1 MTTLE
6 GQVQKK
12 PKERLFNFNFSVLWT
27 GQFVRCFGDQFFSIA
42 LMLWVK
48 QATNSATLM
57 GMIMMVSTLPGVLL
71 GPLGG
76 AASDRYSR
84 RRIIIWSSSLVGLS
98 VLLLALAMYI
108 VPENTELA
116 IVFLFITS
124 TAIAVGN
131 AFFSPA
137 IVAAIPDLVPESR
150 VANANSLA
158 QLSYQLSVFVGQGGG
173 GVLFRVLGA
182 PLLFLINAISYIIAA
197 ISALQIN
204 IPQHIPEKVKTFKE
218 ALTAFWQDTL
228 EGLRYVRDKAGLRE
242 LVLLSA
248 LQNFFFVPIILLFP
262 FYVEDVL
269 LLSEDWYGFILA
281 VYGSGA
287 VAGYLL
293 AGAIQISG
301 RGRRTVVIGF
311 LLIESIGYILLGLAS
326 TSTMAMILSFMG
338 GFVTGVVQ
346 VYIIT
351 LLQITSP
358 ATIRGRV
365 FGLLSTIAGSIT
377 PIAMGLT
384 GVIADLLNQNIPV
397 IYAACGVILFGIA
410 SVMSLRPD
418 FRAYLAYEAPKD
430 GESEAPKEEE
440 ASAEKGEEEE

>member
-1 MTTLE
+1 MTILE

-12 PKERLFNFNFSVLWT
+12 QKEKLFNFNFSVLWA
-27 GQFVRCFGDQFFSIA
+27 GQSARCFGDQFFSIA

-48 QATNSATLM
+48 QATDSATIM

-76 AASDRYSR
+76 AVSDRYSR
-84 RRIIIWSSSLVGLS
+84 RRTILLSSFLVGVS
-98 VLLLALAMYI
+98 VLLLALVMYI
-108 VPENTELA
+108 LPDHTGLA

-124 TAIAVGN
+124 TAIAIGN

-137 IVAAIPDLVPESR
+137 IAASIPDLVPESR
-150 VANANSLA
+150 VANANSLS
-158 QLSYQLSVFVGQGGG
+158 QLSYQLSVFIGQGGG

-182 PLLFLINAISYIIAA
+182 PLLFLINAISYFLATL
-197 ISALQIN
+197 SALLIT
-204 IPQHIPEKVKTFKE
+204 IPQQVPEKVKTFKE
-218 ALTAFWQDTL
+218 HLHVFWQDTL

-262 FYVEDVL
+262 FYIEDVL

-281 VYGSGA
+281 TYGAGA
-287 VAGYLL
+287 VVGYVA
-293 AGAIQISG
+293 AGAIQVSPRKRSFIIIS
-301 RGRRTVVIGF
+301 F
-311 LLIESIGYILLGLAS
+311 LMIESVGYIFLGMAR
-326 TSTMAMILSFMG
+326 TSTLAMILSFMG
-338 GFVTGVVQ
+338 GMVTGVVQ

-351 LLQITSP
+351 LLQISTP
-358 ATIRGRV
+358 GTIRGRV

-384 GVIADLLNQNIPV
+384 GVIADLLDQNIPMM
-397 IYAACGVILFGIA
+397 YAACGVILFSIA
-410 SVMSLRPD
+410 FVMSLRPE
-418 FRAYLAYEAPKD
+418 FRAYLAYEVPQ
-430 GESEAPKEEE
+430 EE
-440 ASAEKGEEEE
+440 GTG